1 LTVWWRD
8 FFRLAGWFPGTSAG
22 AIVFSCLAALLEG
35 VGLAALIP
43 ALQASLGGSVSVVGP
58 LMRFLPHDPSRW
70 ALFGIAVFALLA
82 VGAVVSRL
90 TADILLLRLR
100 TAVEQRARERMGR
113 ALLHMSWPA
122 FLSLRLGDIA
132 KAQVMEGLQI
142 GVGTQVFVQALGAT
156 LASAA
161 YIVVAMTISVSMTLY
176 TLAFG
181 GIVAVFYSL
190 IGRWARRH
198 SEELSSIVSSIG
210 ERVTEIFQGLKF
222 LRATGLTGKAE
233 AQASALYESW
243 RRSYFMSQLYALGM
257 RQGFELLGLCFIAVF
272 LLFSLNAGQGGL
284 ATALVFLAVFYRL
297 APRLLAAQD
306 GLHQART
313 YHSWYVTWQDRLVN
327 AEQSTENVEG
337 GLVPAPTCRIELRS
351 VTYQYPGAPR
361 PVLESVSVALAPR
374 SAVAIIGPSGCGKT
388 TLLDLVTGLIQP
400 TAGSVALDGVDLR
413 DIDLRRW
420 RAKIGLV
427 QQEPLLLHGSI
438 LENICWG
445 QLAPDA
451 VRARR
456 ALEAAGA
463 AVFVDALP
471 NGIDTPVGE
480 RGGRLSGGQRQR
492 IALARALYRQP
503 DLLILDEPTSALDRD
518 SEQEVLAS
526 LRLIKGVCSM
536 LIVTHSTQ
544 VAQICDE
551 VITLEA
557 GRLVS
562 TADSRSA
569 MQNR

>member
-1 LTVWWRD
+1 
-8 FFRLAGWFPGTSAG
+8 
-22 AIVFSCLAALLEG
+22 
-35 VGLAALIP
+35 
-43 ALQASLGGSVSVVGP
+43 
-58 LMRFLPHDPSRW
+58 
-70 ALFGIAVFALLA
+70 
-82 VGAVVSRL
+82 
-90 TADILLLRLR
+90 
-100 TAVEQRARERMGR
+100 
-113 ALLHMSWPA
+113 
-122 FLSLRLGDIA
+122 
-132 KAQVMEGLQI
+132 
-142 GVGTQVFVQALGAT
+142 
-156 LASAA
+156 
-161 YIVVAMTISVSMTLY
+161 
-176 TLAFG
+176 
-181 GIVAVFYSL
+181 
-190 IGRWARRH
+190 
-198 SEELSSIVSSIG
+198 
-210 ERVTEIFQGLKF
+210 
-222 LRATGLTGKAE
+222 
-233 AQASALYESW
+233 
-243 RRSYFMSQLYALGM
+243 
-257 RQGFELLGLCFIAVF
+257 
-272 LLFSLNAGQGGL
+272 
-284 ATALVFLAVFYRL
+284 
-297 APRLLAAQD
+297 
-306 GLHQART
+306 
-313 YHSWYVTWQDRLVN
+313 
-327 AEQSTENVEG
+327 
-337 GLVPAPTCRIELRS
+337 
-351 VTYQYPGAPR
+351 
-361 PVLESVSVALAPR
+361 LESVSVALAPR